1 MAIKINNIEVI
12 NNNRKITSIT
22 GIGGGT
28 SNLYNEIRVVS
39 GNATA
44 FNRDYILVTNVS
56 GAIITLPSSPVSG
69 NEIVIS
75 SRQVNTIIERNG
87 SKIMGIS
94 TNFTMDIPNSTVN
107 VTYINSDFG
116 WLVS

>member
-1 MAIKINNIEVI
+1 MAIKVDNIEVI

-22 GIGGGT
+22 GIGGA
-28 SNLYNEIRVVS
+28 SSSLYNQIRVVS

-44 FNRDYILVTNVS
+44 FNRDYILVANVS

-75 SRQVNTIIERNG
+75 SKQVNTIVERNG
-87 SKIMGIS
+87 KNIMGIS
-94 TNFTMDIPNSTVN
+94 TNLTMDIPNSTLKI
-107 VTYINSDFG
+107 TYIDDSFG
-116 WLVS
+116 WYIS